1 MEETKA
7 QKPKFNFFYIIIG
20 LLTGSKVIK
29 DFDFQTMTFAKPA
42 IDTIYLITF
51 VLMVVLS
58 IKAFTKRS

>member
-1 MEETKA
+1 MEDNNPRKSR
-7 QKPKFNFFYIIIG
+7 FNFFFIVIG
-20 LLTGSKVIK
+20 LITGSKVIK

-58 IKAFTKRS
+58 IKAFAKRS

>member
-1 MEETKA
+1 MEENNPK
-7 QKPKFNFFYIIIG
+7 KSKFNFFFIVIG
-20 LLTGSKVIK
+20 LITGSKVIK

-58 IKAFTKRS
+58 IKAFAKRS

>member
-1 MEETKA
+1 MEENNPK
-7 QKPKFNFFYIIIG
+7 KSKFNFFFIVIG
-20 LLTGSKVIK
+20 LITGSKVIK